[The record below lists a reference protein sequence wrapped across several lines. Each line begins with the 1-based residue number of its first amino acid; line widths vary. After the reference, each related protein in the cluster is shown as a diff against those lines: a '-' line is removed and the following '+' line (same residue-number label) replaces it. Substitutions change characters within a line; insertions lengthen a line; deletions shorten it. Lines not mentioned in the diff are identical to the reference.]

1 MYYVLLV
8 CVCRSGVFVRILCLR
23 ALFAEQIFDFDGIMA
38 RELFF
43 LIRIVLL
50 AAQQYVLSEGRA

>member
-8 CVCRSGVFVRILCLR
+8 CVCRSDVFVRILCLR

-38 RELFF
+38 RARSFF
-43 LIRIVLL
+43 LRIVLL
-50 AAQQYVLSEGRA
+50 VAQQYVLNEGRA